1 MVYIDQPVGVGSSY
15 GAPCCN
21 STETASIPVWNLIQA
36 FNGEFPEYGSRQF
49 GIFGESYGGRYLRLF
64 ADEVLDKNNGIAN
77 GTVNGTHVNLTT
89 LGINDGTHDAKIWY
103 RALIDYAHDK
113 PYRQLTND
121 SMVEEYIANYQET
134 CLPLLDVRSSAIVL
148 PGVIDAGVNNL
159 LWTGDADVICSWVAN
174 SRGADSI
181 AWSKHAEF
189 NSTSL
194 GSYTVNGTEKGQFK
208 NADNFSYM
216 RVYVAGHMIMYYG
229 TYQPEHEIGAWFLS
243 REVPKKLMD
252 SIEPEA
258 WLQVFKQMLIYGKP
272 SST

>member
-1 MVYIDQPVGVGSSY
+1 MIGLFSKNGPCQFYNNDTKPSLNPYSFNEHANMVYIDQPVGVGSSY

-134 CLPLLDVRSSAIVL
+134 CLPLLGECCETGADDLCYDGYYTCSTNGISWLEEINNSDFDPYDVRL
-148 PGVIDAGVNNL
+148 PLVVGVPLDI
-159 LWTGDADVICSWVAN
+159 WVDYLYRAHIQK
-174 SRGADSI
+174 A
-181 AWSKHAEF
+181 
-189 NSTSL
+189 
-194 GSYTVNGTEKGQFK
+194 
-208 NADNFSYM
+208 
-216 RVYVAGHMIMYYG
+216 
-229 TYQPEHEIGAWFLS
+229 IGARVNFT
-243 REVPKKLMD
+243 
-252 SIEPEA
+252 
-258 WLQVFKQMLIYGKP
+258 Q
-272 SST
+272 SS